1 MDYPVYN
8 FIFMDFIFAIF
19 FILKFSL
26 KIRRIFELKNLE
38 IIKTKYKVNRIYN
51 KKSSMV
57 IYSSNFIFL
66 KKLLTI
72 LIWN

>member
-1 MDYPVYN
+1 
-8 FIFMDFIFAIF
+8 MDFIFAIF

-57 IYSSNFIFL
+57 IYSSNFIFFKEVINYFNL
-66 KKLLTI
+66 KLNK
-72 LIWN
+72 